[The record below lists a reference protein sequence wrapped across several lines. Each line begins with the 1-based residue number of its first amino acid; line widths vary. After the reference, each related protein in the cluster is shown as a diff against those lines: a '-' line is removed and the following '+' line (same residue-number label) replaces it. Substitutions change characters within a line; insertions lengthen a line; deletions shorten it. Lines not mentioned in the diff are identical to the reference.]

1 MREVDMAEAKRLS
14 KNEIR
19 ARLDDFDAMTV
30 PLGERRAAAVV
41 IAVMQGEDGIP
52 VFPLTLRPAK
62 MRAHAGQFALPGGR
76 LDAGET
82 AQDAALR
89 ELAEELGVDVDP
101 ENVLGRLDDYVTR
114 SGYVMTPFV
123 VWSDRSV
130 DSVVPS
136 PAEVAHVFAVPLDEL
151 DVPTQ
156 LTDIPGSGEPVACWP
171 FRGEHIHAPTGAVI
185 HQFCEVVLHG
195 RHTRV
200 SAFAQ
205 PSFAWR

>member
-1 MREVDMAEAKRLS
+1 MAEAKRLTRHD
-14 KNEIR
+14 IG
-19 ARLDDFDAMTV
+19 AALDAFDAVTV
-30 PLGERRAAAVV
+30 PLGGRRAAAVV
-41 IAVMQGEDGIP
+41 IAVMQGDDGVP

-76 LDAGET
+76 LDEGET

-89 ELAEELGVDVDP
+89 ELSEELGIEVGPGD
-101 ENVLGRLDDYVTR
+101 VLGRLDDYVTR

-123 VWSDRSV
+123 VWSGQSIE
-130 DSVVPS
+130 SVVPS
-136 PAEVAHVFAVPLDEL
+136 PDEVAHVFSVPLDEL
-151 DVPTQ
+151 DVATQ
-156 LTDIPGSGEPVACWP
+156 FVEIPGSPEPVACWP

-195 RHTRV
+195 RSTRV
-200 SAFAQ
+200 SAFGQ

>member
-1 MREVDMAEAKRLS
+1 MTEAARVS
-14 KNEIR
+14 RHEIR
-19 ARLDDFDAMTV
+19 AVLEAFDAVTV
-30 PLGERRAAAVV
+30 PLGDRRAAAVV
-41 IAVMQGEDGIP
+41 IAVMQGADGVP
-52 VFPLTLRPAK
+52 MFPLTLRPAK

-76 LDAGET
+76 LDPGET
-82 AQDAALR
+82 ARDAALR
-89 ELAEELGVDVDP
+89 ELGEELGVEVGP
-101 ENVLGRLDDYVTR
+101 EDVLGRLDDYVTR

-123 VWSDRSV
+123 VWSERSV

-136 PAEVAHVFAVPLDEL
+136 PDEVAHVFSVPLDEL

-156 LTDIPGSGEPVACWP
+156 FTEIPGSPDPVACWP

>member
-1 MREVDMAEAKRLS
+1 MAVARRLS
-14 KNEIR
+14 RNEIR
-19 ARLDDFDAMTV
+19 AALDDFDAMTV
-30 PLGERRAAAVV
+30 PLGGRRAAAVV
-41 IAVMQGEDGIP
+41 IAVMQGDDGVP

-76 LDAGET
+76 LDEGET
-82 AQDAALR
+82 ARDAALR
-89 ELAEELGVDVDP
+89 ELSEELGVEVGSAD
-101 ENVLGRLDDYVTR
+101 VLGRLDDYVTR

-123 VWSDRSV
+123 VWSEQSIG
-130 DSVVPS
+130 SVVPS
-136 PAEVAHVFAVPLDEL
+136 PDEVAHVFSVPLDEL
-151 DVPTQ
+151 DVETQ
-156 LTDIPGSGEPVACWP
+156 FAEIPGSPEPVACWP

-195 RHTRV
+195 RPTRV

>member
-1 MREVDMAEAKRLS
+1 MADPKRFTRPEIQSALEA
-14 KNEIR
+14 
-19 ARLDDFDAMTV
+19 LDAVTV
-30 PLGERRAAAVV
+30 PLGDRRAAAVV
-41 IAVMQGEDGIP
+41 IAVMQGAGGVP

-76 LDAGET
+76 LDPGET
-82 AQDAALR
+82 ARDAALR
-89 ELAEELGVDVDP
+89 ELREELGIEVGPDD
-101 ENVLGRLDDYVTR
+101 VLGRLDDYVTR

-123 VWSDRSV
+123 VWSERAV

-136 PAEVAHVFAVPLDEL
+136 PDEVAHVFSVPLDEL

-156 LTDIPGSGEPVACWP
+156 FVEIPGSPDPVACWP

-200 SAFAQ
+200 SEFAQ